1 MQENSY
7 LKLSNFLSEA
17 SANICAYEERII
29 EEKKLEASS
38 SVTKPYQLRQVP
50 NKIVPVNY
58 LQDQLDVWGFF
69 LKRKSEIDEFF
80 TDIYVN
86 RDFQNKPGTTIP
98 VYDVGEVRGVRP
110 QYLSQYVTKMKTS
123 IAKVVAGDYSLY
135 NSFDAEKELDSLKK
149 NIVMG
154 KIPSYTND
162 TSFVKLNNR
171 VIVSVN
177 SSYVTSILLPFVR
190 SAEKTR
196 ETVTKNAE
204 DALEVIKESLSICNA
219 IISSYNEMV
228 ENSEVK
234 NPVKGS
240 LIISAYLSVVLNASK
255 YMIACLMRQI
265 FINTSNFKE
274 YCSVKDELMMQF
286 NNGADVLHESVLDG
300 TYDFRDEDIVLNMI
314 NGRTDIT
321 DSIINRII
329 RKFRTYLS
337 TYNGKEF
344 GDDLHSLMDLQIEN
358 SPFDL
363 ALYKGFFTIEK
374 EIWDAV
380 VKMEQ
385 LSMDPDISIEDIQM
399 DSGLGTSLMEKYSDI
414 FPRIQETDLYSQN
427 AHASSRYDECMS
439 IMNELQY
446 AKKFFVKFNENIKSI
461 FDEYTVFQ
469 KRVQMN
475 DNDEFENHERNTE
488 ELLFLNQFDKDF
500 RQFLLDIGR
509 GYLDRLKSL
518 EDELLDSEAS
528 LGNNIPEDSDMK
540 ITDDFLGPAIETV
553 AEMDTIALE
562 AKLQAAIADLRYMEE
577 SAYLTASPIVFFED
591 ENTQNGNSE
600 NNGNNTQ
607 QNQNNQQNQNTN
619 NAGNDQNKNSNKPQ
633 VVDNSSENNQNGNS
647 NGGLKGIIQKL
658 KDFISNIIEKIKGVF
673 AKFKPNT
680 KWLAD
685 NKEALTGRS
694 YNNVTINNLT
704 PYNQDISYMDLIRD
718 TSATIADFKN
728 NPVGKTEEEIIR
740 RMFKK
745 LPKVVQKAKDTSW
758 SEALTNVLKY
768 GNVTPQKGISVSNGE
783 LKTKVAD
790 MIAYCEDYY
799 ANFATNIENAT
810 NDINTSISG
819 LENKPLG
826 KAKNGNAKTPE
837 ETLTF
842 MATQTTTLIGVISNV
857 ARDRANEYI
866 NILRQL
872 VPNKKPKATEN
883 NDNNSNEN
891 QNSNSENK

>member
-17 SANICAYEERII
+17 SSNICKYEERLI

-38 SVTKPYQLRQVP
+38 HAFKPYQINRVP
-50 NKIVPVNY
+50 EKVIPTNF
-58 LQDQLDVWGFF
+58 LQDQLDVWGAF
-69 LKRKSEIDEFF
+69 LKREPEIDEFF

-98 VYDVGEVRGVRP
+98 VYDVGEIKGVRP

-123 IAKVVAGDYSLY
+123 IAKIIAGDYSLY
-135 NSFDAEKELDSLKK
+135 NTFDSEKDLESLKK

-154 KIPSYTND
+154 KVPSYSSD
-162 TSFVKLNNR
+162 TSFVKLNNK

-177 SSYVTSILLPFVR
+177 ISYITSTLLPFIR
-190 SAEKTR
+190 SANKTR
-196 ETVTKNAE
+196 SNVIENAE
-204 DALEVIKESLSICNA
+204 SALETISESLSICNA
-219 IISSYNEMV
+219 IISSYNKMV
-228 ENSEVK
+228 ENSQID
-234 NPVKGS
+234 NPVKGT
-240 LIISAYLSVVLNASK
+240 LIISAYVSVVLNASK

-274 YCSVKDELMMQF
+274 YCTVKDELMMQF
-286 NNGADVLHESVLDG
+286 NNGADVLHESVIDG
-300 TYDFRDEDIVLNMI
+300 NYDFRDEDIVVNMI

-363 ALYKGFFTIEK
+363 SLYKRFFTIEK
-374 EIWDAV
+374 EIWDGI
-380 VKMEQ
+380 VKMQ
-385 LSMDPDISIEDIQM
+385 NLSMDPDISIEDIQIE
-399 DSGLGTSLMEKYSDI
+399 SGLGTSLLEKYSDI
-414 FPRIQETDLYSQN
+414 TQRIRETDLYSQD

-439 IMNELQY
+439 ILNELQY
-446 AKKFFVKFNENIKSI
+446 AKKFFVKFNGNLKSI
-461 FDEYTVFQ
+461 FDEYTIFQ

-475 DNDEFENHERNTE
+475 DNDEFENHERNKE

-500 RQFLLDIGR
+500 RQFLLDFGR
-509 GYLDRLKSL
+509 AYMERLKSL
-518 EDELLDSEAS
+518 EEELVESEAS
-528 LGNNIPEDSDMK
+528 LGDNIPEDSDMK
-540 ITDDFLGPAIETV
+540 IMDDFLGPAIETV

-562 AKLQAAIADLRYMEE
+562 AKLQAAINDLKYMEE
-577 SAYLTASPIVFFED
+577 SAYVTASPIVFFED
-591 ENTQNGNSE
+591 ENDQNNNNSADNGN
-600 NNGNNTQ
+600 
-607 QNQNNQQNQNTN
+607 NNQQNQNNTQTTN
-619 NAGNDQNKNSNKPQ
+619 NNGNDKDNNSNKPQ
-633 VVDNSSENNQNGNS
+633 VVDNSSDSNQSDDNTGS
-647 NGGLKGIIQKL
+647 SKGIIQKL

-704 PYNQDISYMDLIRD
+704 PYNQSISYMDLIHD
-718 TSATIADFKN
+718 VSATIADFKN
-728 NPVGKTEEEIIR
+728 NPVGKTEEEITR
-740 RMFKK
+740 RMFRK
-745 LPKVVQKAKDTSW
+745 LPKVVQKSKDLSW
-758 SEALTNVLKY
+758 NEALTNVLKY
-768 GNVTPQKGISVSNGE
+768 GNVKPQDGISVSNGE

-826 KAKNGNAKTPE
+826 KAKNGNEKSPE

-866 NILRQL
+866 NVLRQL
-872 VPNKKPKATEN
+872 VPKKKPTNTEN
-883 NDNNSNEN
+883 NSNNNSNEN
-891 QNSNSENK
+891 SESK